1 MEQKSLLITKETII
15 GDIVENYPET
25 IEPLMEMGVH
35 CVGCHVSPFESLED
49 GFRGHGMS
57 DEEISEAVTK
67 LNGIIKKNNS
77 NKNKSQKEELDFSSA
92 TLNVT
97 DKAARKIKELIKQ
110 EKKKG
115 LRISVVPGACSGFK
129 YGMELSDDA
138 SEEDAVIEEK
148 GIKIFLDKPS
158 MAKLDGSNVDFV
170 DSLQGAGFKIENPK
184 ATKSCGCGNSFR

>member
-1 MEQKSLLITKETII
+1 MEQKLQLITKETII

-35 CVGCHVSPFESLED
+35 CVGCHVSPYETLEG
-49 GFRGHGMS
+49 GFKGHGMT
-57 DEEISEAVTK
+57 DEEINEALKK
-67 LNGIIKKNNS
+67 LNQTIKNNS
-77 NKNKSQKEELDFSSA
+77 NKNKSQKEEFDFSNA
-92 TLNVT
+92 KLNVT

-110 EKKKG
+110 EKKEG
-115 LRISVVPGACSGFK
+115 LRISVVPGGCSGFK

-138 SEEDAVIEEK
+138 SEEDVVIEEK
-148 GIKIFLDKPS
+148 GIKIFLDKGS
-158 MAKLDGSNVDFV
+158 MAKLNGSNVDFV